1 MDTRAS
7 SIVEK
12 LSEIGNKTKEAIQ
25 ATCGLPIS
33 AYFTAPKLNWLLK
46 NNDLVK
52 LALTNGTCKAG
63 TVDSWIIWVKILR
76 YFLLIISDII
86 TFLLM

>member
-76 YFLLIISDII
+76 YFLLIIADI